1 MVCLSNNV
9 YLQTGLSALHGLFS
23 KTGLHRDPLAPLGAA
38 ARQNCSSA
46 LGLHAAAKPVGLRA
60 AAAIRLKCALRHGT
74 ALLNFIF
81 WKNAARQ
88 TLEKNATSGQ
98 RLIISHPAKAAKY
111 VPRDDFFTIH
121 GASYYLRKKCRET
134 TVARPCICASIGND

>member
-1 MVCLSNNV
+1 VRFGME
-9 YLQTGLSALHGLFS
+9 
-23 KTGLHRDPLAPLGAA
+23 
-38 ARQNCSSA
+38 
-46 LGLHAAAKPVGLRA
+46 LRSY
-60 AAAIRLKCALRHGT
+60 
-74 ALLNFIF
+74 NFIF

-121 GASYYLRKKCRET
+121 GASYYLRKKCR
-134 TVARPCICASIGND
+134 GNHSRSALHLC